1 MTNRAAARRYA
12 RALFDVSVKEADV
25 QAVER
30 ELAAFAAL
38 VGQHEDLQRAF
49 YNPAVP
55 VPRKR
60 ALMTELLSRI
70 GAVSPVL
77 SRLLVLLAERDRLV
91 LLPDLVAAYRDK
103 ALDHRRVVRAEVT
116 TAVALS
122 ADRVERLR
130 SSLAAATG
138 RDVLLEPRVDPA
150 LIGGVVARVG
160 SIVVDGSVAR
170 QLERMKERL
179 AEAEPATR

>member
-1 MTNRAAARRYA
+1 MTNRTAARRYA
-12 RALFDVSVKEADV
+12 RALFDVGVKEADV

-38 VGQHEDLQRAF
+38 VGEHADLQRAF

-55 VPRKR
+55 TPRKR
-60 ALMTELLSRI
+60 ALMTELVSRI

-77 SRLLVLLAERDRLV
+77 SKLLGLLAERDRLV
-91 LLPDLVAAYRDK
+91 LLPDLVAAYRDRV
-103 ALDHRRVVRAEVT
+103 LDHRRVVRAEVT
-116 TAVALS
+116 TAVALP
-122 ADRVERLR
+122 ADRLERLR
-130 SSLAAATG
+130 SSLATATG

-150 LIGGVVARVG
+150 LLGGAVARVG
-160 SIVVDGSVAR
+160 SIVIDGSVAG

-179 AEAEPATR
+179 GGRESSSS